1 MCIIVSKYLYK
12 CIYIYTYVS
21 ITSWLPIFGKI
32 APIASNHSL
41 LTSGGVESSRFGGLG
56 DCDNIGIIL
65 RYHVVNLFENS
76 CFT

>member
-1 MCIIVSKYLYK
+1 MCVCNMYNY
-12 CIYIYTYVS
+12 IYIHICVYYK
-21 ITSWLPIFGKI
+21 LAPHFGKI

-41 LTSGGVESSRFGGLG
+41 LTSGGVESSRFGGLS

-65 RYHVVNLFENS
+65 GYHVVNLFENS